1 MDENIALAIKDYYN
15 LKTKYEKKIEVSKNK
30 IKNSKNLSIK
40 DKRLKFKQIVKTCV
54 NCGNK
59 GGTIFKTD
67 NNTLIAM
74 CGCPNPCKLNIN
86 INRGKYT
93 NIRNT
98 EREIQNEIKDIKN
111 TIMRVK
117 LDLLFNY
124 SDENKALNEFNKEKK
139 DLSDFTQSLVI
150 HRKEYISIVEN
161 DENKKILDDEIK
173 KLYEITEELK
183 KIKDNYE
190 ANKNTTYL
198 KDMVEIY
205 IRDIQPLAS
214 NIRTLSYKYNYHS
227 PRHHLQCNEGDNTV
241 KLIQSNY
248 VFSDLYIP
256 LNSNNKPAI
265 IMNKK

>member
-1 MDENIALAIKDYYN
+1 MDANIETAIKDYYN
-15 LKTKYEKKIEVSKNK
+15 LKTKYEKKINNSKDK
-30 IKNSKNLSIK
+30 IRKNSGLSIK
-40 DKRLKFKQIVKTCV
+40 DKRLQIKQIVKTCV
-54 NCGNK
+54 NCNNK

-98 EREIQNEIKDIKN
+98 EQDIQNEIKEIKKS
-111 TIMRVK
+111 IMRLK

-124 SDENKALNEFNKEKK
+124 SDENKILNEFNKLRK

-161 DENKKILDDEIK
+161 DDNKKILDEETR

-183 KIKDNYE
+183 KIKANYD

-205 IRDIQPLAS
+205 IRDIVPLAS
-214 NIRTLSYKYNYHS
+214 NIQKLNYKYNY
-227 PRHHLQCNEGDNTV
+227 LDCDDCIDENDKIN
-241 KLIQSNY
+241 LIQSEY
-248 VFSDLYIP
+248 VYSDLYVP
-256 LNSNNKPAI
+256 LNNSNKPSI
-265 IMNKK
+265 NMNRK